1 MSGKVPTSNPPAS
14 TPSMSHILSQICGAE
29 TNLSMAAIQ
38 LGGVSEKACD
48 EMSQLNQ
55 KLQADT
61 ETQMHSAIAIST
73 ATMVLG
79 CVTAGVGVAGGLS
92 KAMAPEGS
100 AFAAI
105 GHQVSECAEMGEHV
119 VHAST
124 KVLEGTGET
133 MSGLREADIERVTAK
148 NENMGTS
155 NKSTLE
161 AFSEAFSAQN
171 EMAKKAQEL
180 ISSDRDSKIY
190 RYNG

>member
-1 MSGKVPTSNPPAS
+1 MSGKVPTSNIPTP

-55 KLQADT
+55 KLQEAT
-61 ETQMHSAIAIST
+61 VTQLDSAIAIST

-79 CVTAGVGVAGGLS
+79 CVTAGVGLSGGLS

-100 AFAAI
+100 AFASI
-105 GHQVSECAEMGEHV
+105 GHEISECAEVGEHI

-155 NKSTLE
+155 NKATLE
-161 AFSEAFSAQN
+161 AFSEAFGAQS

-180 ISSDRDSKIY
+180 ITSDRDSKTY